1 MNANSP
7 PDMWASSAARM
18 LADEKME
25 QVRELLF
32 GEYRR
37 QSELQLAAMDAR
49 LREMEAV
56 LSRRIGELEVKV
68 EALAGR
74 SIEDRRGAFEELSR
88 SVTELGQRIRDIAR

>member
-1 MNANSP
+1 
-7 PDMWASSAARM
+7 M

-37 QSELQLAAMDAR
+37 QSDLQLAAMDAR

-56 LSRRIGELEVKV
+56 LNRRIDELQAKV
-68 EALAGR
+68 EALASR
-74 SIEDRRGAFEELSR
+74 STEERRGAFEELSR
-88 SVTELGQRIRDIAR
+88 NVTELGQRIRDIAR